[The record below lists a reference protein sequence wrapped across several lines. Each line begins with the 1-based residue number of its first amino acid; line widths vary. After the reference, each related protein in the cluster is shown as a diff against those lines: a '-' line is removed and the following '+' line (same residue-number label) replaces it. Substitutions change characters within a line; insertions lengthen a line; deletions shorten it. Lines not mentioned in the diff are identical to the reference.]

1 MKDNYNND
9 DNYRSDE
16 LFSEKNVYEV
26 NYSSA
31 DNETSDDPDIN
42 ENRYDSRSYSYASE
56 NTENVNTSAGKRKAG
71 LVLRCAAAVVVFAAL
86 SLGVVKMY
94 KFLNAS
100 KNELK
105 EFSGDSVKSVSR
117 DIPVDT
123 AENEKPSDDKEM
135 PSLIELAAR
144 SDAKPLPDIVDS
156 IMPSV
161 VGVASSFEYTPRQTF
176 SIWGWNDEP
185 QTEIMRKTGTG
196 FIITDDGYIVTNAH
210 VVYDETYDAGEAV
223 DVKVLFSDETE
234 HEANIIAFDP
244 ETDIAV
250 LKVNETKLKPA
261 VLGDSDDLRVG
272 ELVIAV
278 GNPLGFDLFGTVTSG
293 IVSALNRKIDINE
306 KKMNL
311 IQTDAAINN
320 GNSGGPLLNSCGQVI
335 GINSAKMS
343 SSYSSSASVEGL
355 CFAIPIKEAK
365 VIIDDL
371 INYRYVTGR
380 PNHGIVSTRDITEA
394 QSRYWNIP
402 VGVYVMSLQEGGA
415 AELAGIKVGD
425 IIIDIDG
432 NAVSTAQELN
442 DIKNKFKAGDTISIT
457 VARNG
462 QDIRMKLTLQEDTF
476 IYGNQKKG
484 FESNSRLTAN

>member
-1 MKDNYNND
+1 MKDNYNNN

-16 LFSEKNVYEV
+16 LFDEK
-26 NYSSA
+26 SSQEANTSNA
-31 DNETSDDPDIN
+31 DQDSSDFLAAND
-42 ENRYDSRSYSYASE
+42 NRYDSNSYSFGSD
-56 NTENVNTSAGKRKAG
+56 SLKKPKHKGKISVVLKSTVAVLAV
-71 LVLRCAAAVVVFAAL
+71 LVLSVC
-86 SLGVVKMY
+86 VVKVY

-100 KNELK
+100 KKELI
-105 EFSGDSVKSVSR
+105 EFSGDNIKSVSR
-117 DIPVDT
+117 NIP
-123 AENEKPSDDKEM
+123 ESHEEKEPESDDKEL

-144 SDAKPLPDIVDS
+144 SDAKPIPDIVDS

-176 SIWGWNDEP
+176 SIWGWSEEP
-185 QTEIMRKTGTG
+185 QTELVRKTGTG

-210 VVYDETYDAGEAV
+210 VVYDESYDSGEAV

-234 HEANIIAFDP
+234 HEATIIAFDP

-250 LKVNETKLKPA
+250 LKVDETKLKPA
-261 VLGDSDDLRVG
+261 VLGDSDELRVG

-343 SSYSSSASVEGL
+343 SSYSNSASIEGL

-371 INYRYVTGR
+371 INYSYVTGR
-380 PNHGIVSTRDITEA
+380 PNHGIISTRDITETE
-394 QSRYWNIP
+394 SRYWNVP

-415 AELAGIKVGD
+415 AELAGVQVGD

-432 NAVSTAQELN
+432 KAVSTAQKLN
-442 DIKNKFKAGDTISIT
+442 EIKNEFKAGDTVSIT
-457 VARNG
+457 VSRNG
-462 QDIRMKLTLQEDTF
+462 QDIRMKLTLQEDKF
-476 IYGNQKKG
+476 IPRSQKQ
-484 FESNSRLTAN
+484 TAKKSKFSLN

>member
-16 LFSEKNVYEV
+16 LFGENSSHETNASHAGESRSEYSAV
-26 NYSSA
+26 N
-31 DNETSDDPDIN
+31 EK
-42 ENRYDSRSYSYASE
+42 RYDSNSYTFDSKDLNNS
-56 NTENVNTSAGKRKAG
+56 NPKLKFSM
-71 LVLRCAAAVVVFAAL
+71 VLKCTVAVLTLVVV
-86 SLGVVKMY
+86 SVGVVKVY

-100 KNELK
+100 KNELI
-105 EFSGDSVKSVSR
+105 EFSGDNLKSVARNITESQ
-117 DIPVDT
+117 
-123 AENEKPSDDKEM
+123 EEKESDSEDKEL

-144 SDAKPLPDIVDS
+144 SDAKPIPDIVDS

-176 SIWGWNDEP
+176 SIWGWSEEP
-185 QTEIMRKTGTG
+185 QTELIRKTGTG

-210 VVYDETYDAGEAV
+210 VVYDETYDSGEAV

-250 LKVNETKLKPA
+250 LKVDETKLKPA
-261 VLGDSDDLRVG
+261 VLGDSDELRVG

-343 SSYSSSASVEGL
+343 SSYSNSASIEGL

-371 INYRYVTGR
+371 INYSYVTGR
-380 PNHGIVSTRDITEA
+380 PSHGIVSTRDITEA
-394 QSRYWNIP
+394 ESRYWNVP
-402 VGVYVMSLQEGGA
+402 VGVYVMSLQDGGA
-415 AELAGIKVGD
+415 AAVAGVQVGD

-432 NAVSTAQELN
+432 KAVSTAQELN
-442 DIKNKFKAGDTISIT
+442 DIKNEFKAGDTVSIT
-457 VARNG
+457 VSRKG
-462 QDIRMKLTLQEDTF
+462 QDIRMKLTLQEDKF
-476 IYGNQKKG
+476 IPQSQKQTNKRSM
-484 FESNSRLTAN
+484 F